1 MRESLIGCLVTLI
14 NKQGQRFFVKFHWLP
29 ELGVHSLVWDEMS
42 KICGRDPGMHTSPL
56 CRASTH
62 GSLDFHRK
70 DLEED
75 ITTGVYPT
83 WKLAIQVIPEAREHD
98 FDFDILDVTRIW
110 PKELVRWRSLVSCV
124 LNRTVDE

>member
-1 MRESLIGCLVTLI
+1 MRTRSWSVIFTNDVRYIVRLI
-14 NKQGQRFFVKFHWLP
+14 K
-29 ELGVHSLVWDEMS
+29 
-42 KICGRDPGMHTSPL
+42 
-56 CRASTH
+56 AS
-62 GSLDFHRK
+62 DFHRK

-98 FDFDILDVTRIW
+98 FDFDILDATRIW